1 MITNNTKTKMNT
13 MNLKTLGHQFAE
25 TKSEKTFKDLY
36 DRLKPGLSNYVY
48 QIVKD
53 RSTADDIFSMT
64 MSIVYNKI
72 EQYKPE
78 YHISTWIY
86 RIAYHEAIMFLRR
99 KKREATTAFS
109 VFDSYYESDRG
120 SEKIMFNNL
129 DQDAIQD
136 DFLTLEEKEQEQEKI
151 HHSIL
156 EAIDNL
162 DPLYKAIVK
171 DRLVLDLKYNEI
183 SKKHKLPLHTIKNRI
198 ARGKR
203 ILQSALQNYRNI

>member
-1 MITNNTKTKMNT
+1 MNT

-25 TKSEKTFKDLY
+25 TKSEKTFNDLY
-36 DRLKPGLSNYVY
+36 ERIKPGLSNYVY

-53 RSTADDIFSMT
+53 RSTANDIFSMT

-72 EQYKPE
+72 DQYKPE

-86 RIAYHEAIMFLRR
+86 RIAYHEAIMYLRK

-109 VFDSYYESDRG
+109 VFDSYYDSERG
-120 SEKIMFNNL
+120 SEKVMYNNT
-129 DQDAIQD
+129 DQEVQD
-136 DFLTLEEKEQEQEKI
+136 DFLTLEEREEEQEKI
-151 HHSIL
+151 HQSIL
-156 EAIDNL
+156 DAIDQL
-162 DPLYKAIVK
+162 DPLYKNIVK

-198 ARGKR
+198 SRGKR
-203 ILQSALQNYRNI
+203 ILQNALTNYRNI

>member
-1 MITNNTKTKMNT
+1 MT
-13 MNLKTLGHQFAE
+13 LKTLGLEFSQ
-25 TKSEKTFKDLY
+25 TKSEKTFNDLY
-36 DRLKPGLSNYVY
+36 HRIKPGLLNYIN

-53 RSTADDIFSMT
+53 RDAAEDLFSMT

-99 KKREATTAFS
+99 KKREATTSFS

-120 SEKIMFNNL
+120 SGKIKYNSMDNNEL
-129 DQDAIQD
+129 YDE
-136 DFLTLEEKEQEQEKI
+136 DFQTKEEQEEQLQQVENAI
-151 HHSIL
+151 F
-156 EAIDNL
+156 EAIENL
-162 DPLYKAIVK
+162 DPLYSEIIK
-171 DRLVLDLKYNEI
+171 DRLVNNMKYNDI
-183 SKKHKLPLHTIKNRI
+183 SEKHDLPLHTIKNRI

-203 ILQSALQNYRNI
+203 ILQSGLKEYRNI